1 MPRLS
6 VVMIVRNEAHCLA
19 TCLESARAITDQFV
33 VVDTGSSD
41 STVAIARGYGAR
53 VDTFPWCDDF
63 AAARN
68 HALQFA
74 DGDWILH
81 LDADEEL
88 DAEGARR
95 LRALV
100 DADGEGHD
108 AIEVTLANY
117 CNAPRAWR
125 WTPVDA
131 NDAHARGKAGYLAVG
146 LLRLFRNG
154 RGFEYREAVHEN
166 ITASVLER
174 GGRILR
180 AADIVIHH
188 HGYDASPKRAKEKA
202 LFYLALAQKKRD
214 DHPGDPKALCDFA
227 EQAFACGLPDEAEH
241 ACRDVLALQP
251 AHLEAGTLLANLLLN
266 RGALPEARAVLETL
280 EAAGHGAPHLGTA
293 IAAIDYR
300 EGNLDAA
307 LHRLNAVLAEAPRLP
322 MARLY
327 LARVHDCAGDT
338 ERALREFEILR
349 DLLPGITEFQDLLRA
364 HKLRRQGEQLFRAG
378 FAAQA
383 LDTLVEALRLDP
395 EDPLTHNNLGVVLH
409 QMGEKDRARASFQ
422 RALQLAPGLSMAEDN
437 LAGL

>member
-33 VVDTGSSD
+33 IVDTGSTD

-53 VDTFPWCDDF
+53 VESFPWCDDF

-68 HALQFA
+68 HALHFA
-74 DGDWILH
+74 DGDWLLH

-88 DAEGARR
+88 DPDGARR
-95 LRALV
+95 IRALV

-108 AIEVTLANY
+108 AVEVTLANY

-131 NDAHARGKAGYLAVG
+131 HDAYARGKSGYLAAG

-154 RGFEYREAVHEN
+154 AGYEYRESVHEN
-166 ITASVLER
+166 ITASVHER

-180 AADIVIHH
+180 APDIVIHH
-188 HGYDASPKRAKEKA
+188 HGYDLEPRRAREKA
-202 LFYLALAQKKRD
+202 VFYLGLAQKKRD
-214 DHPGDPKALCDFA
+214 EHPDDIKALCDFA
-227 EQAFACGLPDEAEH
+227 EQAFACGLPDEAEA
-241 ACRDVLALQP
+241 ACRDALAREPGQL
-251 AHLEAGTLLANLLLN
+251 AAGTLLANLLLN
-266 RGALPEARAVLETL
+266 RGALVDARAVLDTL
-280 EAAGHGAPHLGTA
+280 EAAGHTLPHISTA
-293 IAAIDYR
+293 LAAIDYR
-300 EGNLDAA
+300 EGKLDAA
-307 LHRLNAVLAEAPRLP
+307 RQRLDAVLAQAPRLA

-338 ERALREFEILR
+338 ERALREFELLH
-349 DLLPGITEFQDLLRA
+349 DLLPGIEEFQHLLRA

-378 FAAQA
+378 FASQA
-383 LDTLVEALRLDP
+383 LDTLVEALRLDA
-395 EDPLTHNNLGVVLH
+395 EDPLTHNNVGVVLH
-409 QMGEKDRARASFQ
+409 QMGEAERARQSFQ
-422 RALQLAPGLSMAEDN
+422 RALQLAPGLGMAEEN
-437 LAGL
+437 LKHL